1 MRTVFK
7 PLFLV
12 ALLLVVSPVLAQRS
26 GNTTQSPTLDKGEGL
41 EKTRSDL
48 DKMRNQNQD
57 KNSRQVDIYM
67 FAASFSMLDSVLYV
81 SDIQKMDNVIVNN
94 KWFVKERAAFE
105 AQFTEYVSPAFN
117 GSQMTSI
124 YFSEKLK
131 NVERRKARLLK
142 RNSKKNRFYLIE
154 KKDFRFSNPSTQSSG
169 I

>member
-1 MRTVFK
+1 MKTVFK

-48 DKMRNQNQD
+48 DKIRNQSQD

-67 FAASFSMLDSVLYV
+67 FAASFSLLDSVLYV
-81 SDIQKMDNVIVNN
+81 SDIQKVDKVIVNN
-94 KWFVKERAAFE
+94 KWFVKERSAFE
-105 AQFTEYVSPAFN
+105 AQFTEYVSSHTN
-117 GSQMTSI
+117 GSQITSI
-124 YFSEKLK
+124 YFSEKQK
-131 NVERRKARLLK
+131 RVERNKARLLK
-142 RNSKKNRFYLIE
+142 RNGKKNRFYLVE
-154 KKDFRFSNPSTQSSG
+154 EKDFRFSNPSSSD